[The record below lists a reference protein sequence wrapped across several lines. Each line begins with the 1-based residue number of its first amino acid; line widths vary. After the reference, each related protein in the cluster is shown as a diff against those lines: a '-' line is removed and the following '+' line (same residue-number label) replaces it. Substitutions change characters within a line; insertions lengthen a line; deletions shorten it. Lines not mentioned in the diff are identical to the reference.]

1 MKKFNFL
8 AFVALL
14 GLFIIS
20 CNSSNDSASAE
31 KNKMSVILRDYK
43 RLFNE
48 GIDRFKQAECVDE
61 LVAIRRIYNE
71 KLDDVEDRLDELT
84 MGEEEKWDKIL
95 KTEFAD
101 ERDEVMILE
110 KKFQGIYDKRYREL
124 E

>member
-8 AFVALL
+8 AFVALW

-61 LVAIRRIYNE
+61 LVAIRKIYGE
-71 KLDDVEDRLDELT
+71 KLNDVEERFDDLRMSDK
-84 MGEEEKWDKIL
+84 EKWDKIL

-101 ERDEVMILE
+101 ESDEVMILE

>member
-1 MKKFNFL
+1 MKKLCLVMLL
-8 AFVALL
+8 AFL
-14 GLFIIS
+14 GLFITC

-61 LVAIRRIYNE
+61 LVAIRKIYGE
-71 KLDDVEDRLDELT
+71 KLNDVEERFDDLRMSDK
-84 MGEEEKWDKIL
+84 EKWDKIL

-101 ERDEVMILE
+101 ESDEVMILE